1 MIMIE
6 IPPEIM
12 NALWA
17 LVLAAVG
24 WLMAYLQK
32 QEKDEAVEQKAEV
45 EAFYD
50 PQTGNVVPPESVPTR
65 AWKMNEETKKFMIH
79 GESEADQAKLL
90 AQVDVAEAEGKTDY
104 FISYSKGWYHINFG
118 LIMGSARGG

>member
-1 MIMIE
+1 MIE
-6 IPPEIM
+6 IPPVIM
-12 NALWA
+12 ESLWA
-17 LVLAAVG
+17 LLLALVAAII
-24 WLMAYLQK
+24 AYLEK
-32 QEKDEAVEQKAEV
+32 KEKDEVVEEKAKIES
-45 EAFYD
+45 FYD
-50 PQTGNVVPPESVPTR
+50 PQTGNTPAPESVPAR

-90 AQVDVAEAEGKTDY
+90 AQVEVAEAEGKTDY